1 MLIASK
7 GNIVEEAVTFMFIKF
22 LILYDDM
29 HVDLCKMGKSE
40 RLEFAQNFKLC
51 SMNCIQW
58 DHKLTLFWVIEEISD
73 FAPLCLIEMT
83 LLFVGHIKKLFL
95 TTLFFV

>member
-1 MLIASK
+1 MLIAIK
-7 GNIVEEAVTFMFIKF
+7 CNTVEEAVTFMFIKF
-22 LILYDDM
+22 FILYNDM
-29 HVDLCKMGKSE
+29 HVDFCKMGKSE

-58 DHKLTLFWVIEEISD
+58 DHKLTLFWVIEISD